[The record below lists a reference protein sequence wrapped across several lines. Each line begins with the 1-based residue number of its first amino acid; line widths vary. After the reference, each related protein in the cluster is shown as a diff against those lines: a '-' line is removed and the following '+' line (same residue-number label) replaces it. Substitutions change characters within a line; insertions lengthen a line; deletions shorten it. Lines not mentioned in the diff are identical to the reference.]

1 MNLLRKLFGNYSER
15 EIKRVTPLLDKTLA
29 LEEEYKNYSAKG
41 SQKQEWVERLKQG
54 QGVNEL
60 DRGLISFLIDRIE
73 VFEGGR
79 LWIKYRFAAD
89 F

>member
-1 MNLLRKLFGNYSER
+1 MFRSCIGGAVTLRDAV
-15 EIKRVTPLLDKTLA
+15 EIYEKTPGMK
-29 LEEEYKNYSAKG
+29 SG
-41 SQKQEWVERLKQG
+41 MKQG

-73 VFEGGR
+73 VFDGGR

-89 F
+89 FEDYLRAGW

>member
-1 MNLLRKLFGNYSER
+1 MKDHYQAELV
-15 EIKRVTPLLDKTLA
+15 EIKDNISR

-89 F
+89 FEDYLLAGW